1 MTDGIINID
10 TEAAKGLEF
19 TSDKFSPASYLW
31 KTGDTIVI
39 SFIIARQ
46 KGAFSRLIKNIT
58 AAGFYFEIP
67 TPSDR
72 MRQIGEKQGWNYCQ
86 RAHEELGPIEILTN
100 KPSPGNA
107 EFINSFIQA

>member
-10 TEAAKGLEF
+10 TKPAKRLEF
-19 TSDKFSPASYLW
+19 TSDKFNPASYLW

-39 SFIIARQ
+39 SFIMAKQ
-46 KGAFSRLIKNIT
+46 KGAFSQLIKNIT

-72 MRQIGEKQGWNYCQ
+72 MREIGDKQGWNYCQ
-86 RAHEELGPIEILTN
+86 REHEEKELGPIEILTN
-100 KPSPGNA
+100 KPS
-107 EFINSFIQA
+107 SRIQGLSIHL